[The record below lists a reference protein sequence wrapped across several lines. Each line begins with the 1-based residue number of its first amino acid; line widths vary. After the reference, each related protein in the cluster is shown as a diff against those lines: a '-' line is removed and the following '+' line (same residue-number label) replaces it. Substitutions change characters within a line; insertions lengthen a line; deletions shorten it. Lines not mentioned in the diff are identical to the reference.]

1 MPLKGSIGLVIWL
14 LLRHLKIQM
23 GPRTLSEFR
32 FWLLSNL
39 IILPHA
45 SFNTYF
51 GPMIYF
57 PTCRRQQRPCQAWQ
71 QWQRATP
78 TTRVCPASWLLRP
91 LGWMVGAGAPG
102 PCPPTWAAP
111 HPGLGRGLPSTG
123 GLTGVTTQT
132 VTRWHPHSFSTST
145 YKILK
150 KYIENRIQLLF
161 LH

>member
-51 GPMIYF
+51 GSLRYIF
-57 PTCRRQQRPCQAWQ
+57 LLAGDSSGLVRRGSSDSGPRPPPGSAQPPDCSAHWPEWWGQ
-71 QWQRATP
+71 ATP
-78 TTRVCPASWLLRP
+78 ALARPHEQHRP
-91 LGWMVGAGAPG
+91 LGRGGVSLQQEDSPVWLPRLWQGDT
-102 PCPPTWAAP
+102 PTLSL
-111 HPGLGRGLPSTG
+111 HIKMDRKI
-123 GLTGVTTQT
+123 
-132 VTRWHPHSFSTST
+132 
-145 YKILK
+145 YKI
-150 KYIENRIQLLF
+150 
-161 LH
+161 

>member
-23 GPRTLSEFR
+23 GLRTLSEFR

-71 QWQRATP
+71 QWQQATP
-78 TTRVCPASWLLRP
+78 TTRVCPPSWLLRP
-91 LGWMVGAGAPG
+91 LGWMVGAGDPG

-111 HPGLGRGLPSTG
+111 HPGPGRGLPSTG

-132 VTRWHPHSFSTST
+132 VTRWHPTLS
-145 YKILK
+145 
-150 KYIENRIQLLF
+150 
-161 LH
+161 LHIRNK